1 MANVSNSFLKQIIQ
15 GDQIHDYDH
24 ASKVFL
30 SNNYELLPKN
40 AFLFHVYFKLNTGV
54 KPLNGL
60 NDSTSGS
67 VSGVKNAE
75 LGMMVKQVSLPK
87 FTVDSKILNAYNRP
101 NIVQTKIHYD
111 PVNIIFHDDSADL
124 VRNFWYDYY
133 SYYYRDSDYGGG
145 GSTDPMT
152 YIHDELID
160 QRKQKDWGYT
170 IRGTQNGISIKTPY
184 LNSIEIYS
192 LHNKK
197 FSQYTL
203 VNPII
208 KSFQH
213 GEHNSSGYTDILQH
227 QMVVEFES
235 VLYSQG
241 SISSN
246 TVNGFGDIHYDKNPS
261 PLNPIS
267 GGTHSILGPGG
278 IVNSASDIV
287 TDLNSG
293 NLATAL
299 FTGARVT
306 NGLRGANL
314 GTMAKTEAIS
324 LTKGVLTGN
333 NPFGTVAIP
342 SVSGLLSGFGGK
354 ATAPGITPANQT
366 ATTGL
371 NIPASTAQGT

>member
-1 MANVSNSFLKQIIQ
+1 MANITNTFLKQIQQ

-24 ASKVFL
+24 ASKLFL
-30 SNNYELLPKN
+30 ANNYELAPKN
-40 AFLFHVYFKLNTGV
+40 AFLYHVYFKLNTGV

-67 VSGVKNAE
+67 LSGIKNAE
-75 LGMMVKQVSLPK
+75 LGMLVKQISLPK
-87 FTVDSKILNAYNRP
+87 FTIDSKTLNAYNRP
-101 NIVQTKIHYD
+101 NIVQTKVHYD
-111 PVNIIFHDDSADL
+111 PVNITFHDDSADL

-133 SYYYRDSDYGGG
+133 SYYYRDSDYG
-145 GSTDPMT
+145 SSKTTDPMT
-152 YIHDELID
+152 FIHDELTNP
-160 QRKQKDWGYT
+160 RTKKDWGYT
-170 IRGTQNGISIKTPY
+170 IRGTQGGTSIKTPY

-213 GEHNSSGYTDILQH
+213 GQHNSSGYADLLEH
-227 QMVVEFES
+227 QMVVDFES

-241 SISSN
+241 DVSLN

-261 PLNPIS
+261 PLNPLS

-278 IVNSASDIV
+278 IVNIASDIT
-287 TDLNSG
+287 TDLNTG
-293 NLATAL
+293 NLGAAL
-299 FTGARVT
+299 FTGYRVT
-306 NGLRGANL
+306 NGLKGANL
-314 GTMAKTEAIS
+314 GTMARTEAIS
-324 LTKGVLTGN
+324 LTKGILTGN

-342 SVSGLLSGFGGK
+342 SVSSLLSGGAK
-354 ATAPGITPANQT
+354 ATSPGIKSSAQT
-366 ATTGL
+366 ANTGL
-371 NIPASTAQGT
+371 NVPKTTTNTGD

>member
-1 MANVSNSFLKQIIQ
+1 MANVSNTFLKQILQ

-24 ASKVFL
+24 ASKLFTA
-30 SNNYELLPKN
+30 NNYELAPKH
-40 AFLFHVYFKLNTGV
+40 AFLYHVYFKLNAGIT
-54 KPLNGL
+54 PLNGVV
-60 NDSTSGS
+60 DSP
-67 VSGVKNAE
+67 KNTE
-75 LGMMVKQVSLPK
+75 LGMLVKQVSLPK
-87 FTVDSKILNAYNRP
+87 FTIDSKTLNAYNRP

-111 PVNIIFHDDSADL
+111 PVNITFHDDSADL

-133 SYYYRDSDYGGG
+133 SYYYRDSDYGSN

-152 YIHDELID
+152 FIHDELINA
-160 QRKQKDWGYT
+160 RKQKDWGYT
-170 IRGTQNGISIKTPY
+170 IRGSQNGTSIKTPY
-184 LNSIEIYS
+184 LNSIHIYS

-213 GEHNSSGYTDILQH
+213 GQHNAAGTADILEH
-227 QMVVEFES
+227 QMTVEFES

-241 SISSN
+241 SVTQN
-246 TVNGFGDIHYDKNPS
+246 LVTGFGDIHYDKSPS

-278 IVNSASDIV
+278 IVNSASDLV
-287 TDLNSG
+287 MDLNHG

-299 FTGARVT
+299 FTGARLT
-306 NGLRGANL
+306 NGMKGLNL
-314 GTMAKTEAIS
+314 GVMAKTEATS
-324 LTKGVLTGN
+324 LTKGILTGN

-342 SVSGLLSGFGGK
+342 SVSSLLTGFGGK
-354 ATAPGITPANQT
+354 ATTPGIVPSSSVFPN
-366 ATTGL
+366 TG
-371 NIPASTAQGT
+371 NK